1 MDTEDWRKYGEI
13 QYIRG
18 RLDEMYKIIN
28 LISTD
33 MGGARLLDARI
44 TKYMDKLKMID
55 PIAFELYRV
64 EVENIH
70 QKVEKLNKEKL

>member
-28 LISTD
+28 LLSTD